1 MFEHLDDPNPHPPR
15 ALLVELVTAEGARRR
30 RRRAVL
36 AGGMAATLLVLAGGV
51 RLAQAAGSGGDTDV
65 KLDAPPADEPSP
77 DPRGEGAGSGD
88 ELSTAP
94 DQTDPV
100 TTPSNTEAPTP
111 SGTTTFA
118 AITVDGLVVLADT
131 DGEGAI
137 VTELVDASADDLQLG
152 TQVALSPDRQTVF
165 FEATPD
171 TGDEAG
177 ERAIYKVSTS
187 GDGEPER
194 IDTGTS
200 PAVSLDGH
208 LAYIQGAARILVR
221 DLDTGDE
228 QEFRG
233 MPGSADDTL
242 RDVAFTS
249 DSQALVF
256 TAGPP
261 DGPGTLYYLDI
272 SFSLYTAASLNDATA
287 VGPTDDAPEGTDWST
302 PDARASDG
310 TIAVVESCCAPV
322 LDSRTAFAFVEPS
335 SDQPPADPEPVDGV
349 SGTIL
354 QATYDSAGDNQL
366 VLAVDGETY
375 NLYLRQDGPL
385 RRLDQAGAYT
395 AIDW

>member
-1 MFEHLDDPNPHPPR
+1 MFEHLDDPNPPPPR

-65 KLDAPPADEPSP
+65 KLDAPPAGPSS
-77 DPRGEGAGSGD
+77 DSRGEGAESDG

-100 TTPSNTEAPTP
+100 TTPSNAEAPTP

-131 DGEGAI
+131 DDDGAV

-165 FEATPD
+165 FEATPS

-177 ERAIYKVSTS
+177 ESAIYKVGTTA
-187 GDGEPER
+187 GEEPER
-194 IDTGTS
+194 IDTGSS

-208 LAYIQGAARILVR
+208 LAYIQGAARILIR
-221 DLDTGDE
+221 DLDTGSE
-228 QEFRG
+228 QELRG
-233 MPGSADDTL
+233 MPGSADDSL
-242 RDVAFTS
+242 RDLAFTA

-256 TAGPP
+256 TAAPP
-261 DGPGTLYYLDI
+261 DGPATLYYLDFT
-272 SFSLYTAASLNDATA
+272 FSIYSAATLNDATA

-322 LDSRTAFAFVEPS
+322 LDSGTAFAFVEPS
-335 SDQPPADPEPVDGV
+335 SDQRPADPEPVEGV

-354 QATYDSAGDNQL
+354 QATYDSTGRNQL

-385 RRLDQAGAYT
+385 RRLDQARPYT